1 MIIRKS
7 NEKDIDSIEIIYNAI
22 HIAEENG
29 EVRTGWEKGVYPI
42 RKTAEDALKR
52 GELFVMEDEC
62 VVVGSGIINQS
73 QVDVYEVANW
83 RYKADPSEVM
93 VFHTLAID
101 PTKKGKGF
109 GKAFLKFYEE
119 YALENNCYYLRIDTN
134 EKNKVARKIYKSLG
148 YEEIEIIP
156 CTFNGMEGVNL
167 VLIEKALKK

>member
-1 MIIRKS
+1 MIIRKA

-42 RKTAEDALKR
+42 CKTAEDALKR

-83 RYKADPSEVM
+83 RYKADPLEVM

-148 YEEIEIIP
+148 YE
-156 CTFNGMEGVNL
+156 
-167 VLIEKALKK
+167 

>member
-1 MIIRKS
+1 MIIRKA

-119 YALENNCYYLRIDTN
+119 
-134 EKNKVARKIYKSLG
+134 
-148 YEEIEIIP
+148 
-156 CTFNGMEGVNL
+156 
-167 VLIEKALKK
+167 